1 MYMFQELIAS
11 LTRWNLVKTE
21 RQKLQHIYL
30 VLTVAIVIIAG
41 ITTFF
46 DAGLGHKV
54 VLVALVTLGT
64 FAVNAVVW
72 NLLQSALLEKLSTKP
87 KTVRK

>member
-1 MYMFQELIAS
+1 MLQELFAS

-30 VLTVAIVIIAG
+30 VLTVAIVVAAG
-41 ITTFF
+41 IASFF
-46 DAGLGHKV
+46 DATLGHRV
-54 VLVALVTLGT
+54 VLVALVTLGA

-72 NLLQSALLEKLSTKP
+72 NLLQSALLEKLTTKP
-87 KTVRK
+87 KTTRK